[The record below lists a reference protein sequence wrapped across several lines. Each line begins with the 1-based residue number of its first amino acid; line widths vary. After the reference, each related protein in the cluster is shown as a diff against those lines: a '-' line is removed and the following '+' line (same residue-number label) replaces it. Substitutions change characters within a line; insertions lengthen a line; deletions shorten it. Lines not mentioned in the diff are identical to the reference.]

1 MTINIKQLIIASIT
15 LASVTLHAQQNVF
28 LERSFWKKNPDIT
41 TIKAEIQKGG
51 NPSQLN
57 SNAFDPIVFAITE
70 QVSNDAIKFLLA
82 QPGNDVNKLTHD
94 GRTYLFWA
102 AYKGNIELMEY
113 LLSKGA
119 KTDLQ
124 DDKGYTVLNFAA
136 ATGQANTKVYD
147 LCLKNGAN
155 LKKDLDH
162 EGANALLLIAAYDK
176 DFSLINYFV
185 NKGLDLKSTDANGN
199 TAFNYAARTGNIE
212 TLKALLKKGVKF
224 NDNAMIF
231 ASQGTR
237 STANTLDV
245 YQYLEELK
253 IKPTA
258 TGKNGET
265 VLHAIVRK
273 DKQGDI
279 IKYFLS
285 KGVDV
290 NQPDKEGTTA
300 FMNAAAS
307 NSDLEVLNILLPSV
321 KNINQANKK
330 GATALLLAVRYNTPE
345 VVRLLL
351 SKEADVKA
359 VDANGDNAV
368 AYLMQSYTTQKE
380 EQFRAKLKTLE
391 QTGLNIAAPQ
401 KNGNTL
407 LHMAVAKNDM
417 SLIKLIEGYK
427 SDVNAKNKEGMTAL
441 HKAALVAQDDTILK
455 HLINNLDA
463 KKSIQT
469 EFKETAYDL
478 ASENETLTKNKVAI
492 DFLK

>member
-1 MTINIKQLIIASIT
+1 MTINIKQLFIASIT

-51 NPSQLN
+51 NPAQLN
-57 SNAFDPIVFAITE
+57 SNAFDPVVFAITE
-70 QVSNDAIKFLLA
+70 QASNDAIKFLLS
-82 QPGNDVNKLTHD
+82 QDGNDVNKLTHD

-119 KTDLQ
+119 KTDLK
-124 DDKGYTVLNFAA
+124 DDKGYSVLNFAA
-136 ATGQANTKVYD
+136 ATGQTNTKVYD

-155 LKKDLDH
+155 IKKDVDH

-176 DFSLINYFV
+176 DFSLINYFTG
-185 NKGLDLKSTDANGN
+185 KGLDLKSTDANGN
-199 TAFNYAARTGNIE
+199 TAFNYATRTGNIT

-237 STANTLDV
+237 SSANTLEV

-273 DKQGDI
+273 DKQGEI

-300 FMNAAAS
+300 FMNAAAM
-307 NSDLEVLNILLPSV
+307 NSDLEVINTLLPLV
-321 KNINQANKK
+321 KDINQANKK
-330 GATALLLAVRYNTPE
+330 GQTALALAVRYNSPE
-345 VVRLLL
+345 VVRVLLN
-351 SKEADVKA
+351 KGGDVKA
-359 VDANGDNAV
+359 VDAAGDNVV
-368 AYLMQSYTTQKE
+368 AYLMQSYTPQKAE
-380 EQFRAKLKTLE
+380 AFQAKLKALE

-407 LHMAVAKNDM
+407 YHMAVAKNDI
-417 SLIKLIEGYK
+417 SLIKLIESYNVDIN
-427 SDVNAKNKEGMTAL
+427 SKNKEGMTAL
-441 HKAALVAQDDTILK
+441 HKAALIAQDDMILK
-455 HLINNLDA
+455 HLINLGA
-463 KKSIQT
+463 KKSAVT

-478 ASENETLTKNKVAI
+478 ASENEALTKNNVSI

>member
-1 MTINIKQLIIASIT
+1 MTINIKQLFIASVMF
-15 LASVTLHAQQNVF
+15 ASVTLHAQQNVF
-28 LERSFWKKNPDIT
+28 LERSFWKTNPDIT
-41 TIKAEIQKGG
+41 KIKAEIQKGG

-57 SNAFDPIVFAITE
+57 SNAFDPVVFAITE
-70 QVSNDAIKFLLA
+70 QASNDAIKFLLS
-82 QPGNDVNKLTHD
+82 QDGNEVNKLTHD

-119 KTDLQ
+119 KTDLK

-136 ATGQANTKVYD
+136 ATGQTNTKVYD

-162 EGANALLLIAAYDK
+162 EGANALLLVAAYDK
-176 DFSLINYFV
+176 DFTLIDYFTA
-185 NKGLDLKSTDANGN
+185 KGLDIKSTDANGN
-199 TAFNYAARTGNIE
+199 TAFNYATRMGNIT

-245 YQYLEELK
+245 YQFLEELK

-258 TGKNGET
+258 IGKNGET

-273 DKQGDI
+273 DKQGEI

-307 NSDLEVLNILLPSV
+307 NSDVEVINIILPMV
-321 KNINQANKK
+321 KDINQANKK
-330 GATALLLAVRYNTPE
+330 GQAALALAVRYNSPE
-345 VVRLLL
+345 VVRILLN
-351 SKEADVKA
+351 KGADVKA
-359 VDANGDNAV
+359 VDAAGDNVV
-368 AYLMQSYTTQKE
+368 AYLMQSYTPQKAE
-380 EQFRAKLKTLE
+380 MFQAKLKTLE

-407 LHMAVAKNDM
+407 YHMAVAKNDL
-417 SLIKLIEGYK
+417 SLIKLVESYNVDIN
-427 SDVNAKNKEGMTAL
+427 SKNKEGMTAL
-441 HKAALVAQDDTILK
+441 HKAALIAQDDTILK
-455 HLINNLDA
+455 HLINIGA
-463 KKSIQT
+463 KKSAVT
-469 EFKETAYDL
+469 EFKETAFDL
-478 ASENETLTKNKVAI
+478 ASENEALTKNKVSI